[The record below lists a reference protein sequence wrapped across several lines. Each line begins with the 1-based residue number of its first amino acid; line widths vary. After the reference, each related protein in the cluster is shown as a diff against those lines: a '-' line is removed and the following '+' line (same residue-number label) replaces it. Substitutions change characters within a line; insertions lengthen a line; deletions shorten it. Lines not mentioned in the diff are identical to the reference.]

1 MNREPGDASRMTAR
15 MPLEGVVVLDVSQVM
30 AGPFCTLLLADM
42 GADVIKTE
50 RPQRGDDS
58 RAMGPPF
65 IHGESAAFLAMNRNK
80 RSVALNLKSEE
91 GREVFRLLARR
102 SDILVEN
109 FRPGTMESLDLHYE
123 AIQKI
128 NPTIIYCSIS
138 GFGQTGPYRSRGGFD
153 LVTQGMSGLISV
165 TGHPGS
171 PPTKVGVPISDLNAG
186 IYAAYGVLAA
196 YVHRLKTGE
205 GQHVDTSLLEGA
217 VAYTFWE
224 SAIYF
229 ATGEIPP
236 PMGSGHRLNAPYQ
249 VFQSKDGALSIGAAN
264 QSTWEKLCGVL
275 GGQDLAKDPRFLT
288 NADRVRNYQELAA
301 SLQPIFLQRTTAEW
315 LTLLETAG
323 VPAGPIYN
331 VAQVYGDPH
340 VQARNMVVDLE
351 HPVAGKIKNI
361 GVPVKLSLTPGQIRQ
376 PAPLLGQH
384 TDEVL
389 LWIGLE
395 TAELVRLREA
405 GAIA

>member
-1 MNREPGDASRMTAR
+1 MTAR
-15 MPLEGVVVLDVSQVM
+15 MPLEGVVVLDVTQVM

-42 GADVIKTE
+42 GADVIKIE
-50 RPQRGDDS
+50 KLQGGDDS

-65 IHGESAAFLAMNRNK
+65 MHGESAAFLAMNRNK

-109 FRPGTMESLDLHYE
+109 FRPGTMEGLDLHYE

-128 NPTIIYCSIS
+128 NPNIIYCSVS
-138 GFGQTGPYRSRGGFD
+138 GFGQTGPYRRRGGFD

-165 TGHPGS
+165 TGHPGG

-186 IYAAYGVLAA
+186 IYAAYGILAA

-205 GQHVDTSLLEGA
+205 GQFVDTSLLEGA
-217 VAYTFWE
+217 MAYTFWE
-224 SAIYF
+224 SSIYF
-229 ATGEIPP
+229 ASGEIPQP
-236 PMGSGHRLNAPYQ
+236 KGSAHRLNAPYQ
-249 VFQSKDGALSIGAAN
+249 VFTTKDGAISIGAAN
-264 QSTWEKLCGVL
+264 QSTWGKLCEVL
-275 GGQDLAKDPRFLT
+275 GRWDLREDARFLT
-288 NADRVRNYQELAA
+288 NADRVQHYEEL
-301 SLQPIFLQRTTAEW
+301 SETLQPVFVQRTTAEW
-315 LTLLETAG
+315 LTALEAAG

-331 VAQVYGDPH
+331 MAQVYGDPH
-340 VQARNMVVDLE
+340 VRDRDMVVELE
-351 HPVAGKIKNI
+351 HPVAGKVKNI
-361 GVPVKLSLTPGQIRQ
+361 GIPVKLSVTPGQIRH

-389 LWIGLE
+389 RWLGLE
-395 TAELVRLREA
+395 PAERARLREH
-405 GAIA
+405 GSIA

>member
-1 MNREPGDASRMTAR
+1 MTAR
-15 MPLEGVVVLDVSQVM
+15 MPLEGAVVLDVTQVM

-42 GADVIKTE
+42 GADVIKVE
-50 RPQRGDDS
+50 KAQGGDDS

-91 GREVFRLLARR
+91 GREVFRILARR

-109 FRPGTMESLDLHYE
+109 FRPGTMENLDLHYE
-123 AIQKI
+123 AIHKI
-128 NPTIIYCSIS
+128 NPSIIYCSVS

-165 TGHPGS
+165 TGHPSGS
-171 PPTKVGVPISDLNAG
+171 PTKVGVPISDLNAG
-186 IYAAYGVLAA
+186 IYAAYGILAA

-205 GQHVDTSLLEGA
+205 GQYVDTSLLEGA

-229 ATGEIPP
+229 ATGEIPES
-236 PMGSGHRLNAPYQ
+236 MGSAHRLNAPYQ
-249 VFQSKDGALSIGAAN
+249 VFETMDGAISIGAAN
-264 QSTWEKLCGVL
+264 QSTWGKLCEVL
-275 GGQDLAKDPRFLT
+275 GRWDLREDARFLT
-288 NADRVRNYQELAA
+288 NADRVRHYEELAA
-301 SLQPIFLQRTTAEW
+301 TLHPVFLQRTTAEW
-315 LTLLETAG
+315 LAALEAAR

-331 VAQVYGDPH
+331 MAQVYADPH
-340 VQARNMVVDLE
+340 VRDRNMVVELE

-361 GVPVKLSLTPGQIRQ
+361 GIPVKLSVTPGQMRH

-384 TDEVL
+384 TEEVL
-389 LWIGLE
+389 LWLGLE
-395 TAELVRLREA
+395 LSELAHLRQL
-405 GAIA
+405 GVIA

>member
-1 MNREPGDASRMTAR
+1 MTAR
-15 MPLEGVVVLDVSQVM
+15 MPLEGVVVLDATQVM

-42 GADVIKTE
+42 GADVIKVE
-50 RPQRGDDS
+50 KPQGGDDS
-58 RAMGPPF
+58 RSFGPPF
-65 IHGESAAFLAMNRNK
+65 IAGESAAFLAINRNK

-91 GREVFRLLARR
+91 GRDVFRRLAGR

-109 FRPGTMESLDLHYE
+109 FRPGTMEGLGLHYE
-123 AIQKI
+123 AIQRI

-138 GFGQTGPYRSRGGFD
+138 GFGQTGPYRNRGGFD

-165 TGHPGS
+165 TGHPGG
-171 PPTKVGVPISDLNAG
+171 PPTKVAVPISDLNAG
-186 IYAAYGVLAA
+186 MYAGYGILSA

-224 SAIYF
+224 SSAYF
-229 ATGEIPP
+229 ASGQIPQ
-236 PMGSGHRLNAPYQ
+236 PMGSAHRLNAPYQ
-249 VFQSKDGALSIGAAN
+249 VFETEDGALCIGAAN
-264 QSTWEKLCGVL
+264 QSTWEKLCTVL
-275 GGQDLAKDPRFLT
+275 ERQDLAQDPRFAT
-288 NADRVRNYQELAA
+288 NAERVRHYRELATL
-301 SLQPIFLQRTTAEW
+301 LQPIFLKRKMVAW
-315 LTLLETAG
+315 LGMLEAAG

-331 VAQVYGDPH
+331 MAQVYEDPH
-340 VQARNMVVDLE
+340 VRARAMLVELD
-351 HPVAGKIKNI
+351 HPVAGTIKNI
-361 GVPVKLSLTPGQIRQ
+361 GIPVKLSRTPGRIRR

-389 LWIGLE
+389 RWLGLDQAQIG
-395 TAELVRLREA
+395 ELRDA

>member
-1 MNREPGDASRMTAR
+1 MTAR
-15 MPLEGVVVLDVSQVM
+15 MPLEGVVVLDVTQVM

-42 GADVIKTE
+42 GADVIKIE
-50 RPQRGDDS
+50 KPQGGDDS
-58 RAMGPPF
+58 RTMGPPF

-80 RSVALNLKSEE
+80 RSVALNLKSAE

-109 FRPGTMESLDLHYE
+109 FRPGTMERLDLHYKS
-123 AIQKI
+123 IGKI
-128 NPTIIYCSIS
+128 NPSIIYCSVS

-153 LVTQGMSGLISV
+153 LVAQGMSGLISV
-165 TGHPGS
+165 TGHPGA
-171 PPTKVGVPISDLNAG
+171 PATKVGVPISDLNAG

-205 GQHVDTSLLEGA
+205 GQNVDTSLLEGA
-217 VAYTFWE
+217 IAYTFWE

-229 ATGEIPP
+229 ATGDIPQP
-236 PMGSGHRLNAPYQ
+236 LGSAHRLNAPYQ
-249 VFQSKDGALSIGAAN
+249 VFRTKDGAISIGAAN
-264 QSTWEKLCGVL
+264 QSTWGKLCEVL
-275 GGQDLAKDPRFLT
+275 GRWDLREDVRFLT
-288 NADRVRNYQELAA
+288 NADRVRHYQALAET
-301 SLQPIFLQRTTAEW
+301 LHPVFLQRTTADW
-315 LTLLETAG
+315 LSALESAG

-331 VAQVYGDPH
+331 MAQVFGDPH
-340 VQARNMVVDLE
+340 VRDRNMVVETE
-351 HPVAGKIKNI
+351 HPVAGKTKNL
-361 GVPVKLSLTPGQIRQ
+361 GVPVKLSLTPGRIRH

-389 LWIGLE
+389 RWLGLDP
-395 TAELVRLREA
+395 AEFARLRDL

>member
-1 MNREPGDASRMTAR
+1 MTSRA
-15 MPLEGVVVLDVSQVM
+15 PLDGVVVLDATQVM

-42 GADVIKTE
+42 GADVIKVE
-50 RPQRGDDS
+50 KPQGGDDS

-65 IHGESAAFLAMNRNK
+65 IGEESAAFLAINRNK
-80 RSVALNLKSEE
+80 RSVVVDLKSAE
-91 GREVFRLLARR
+91 GRDLFRVLARR

-109 FRPGTMESLDLHYE
+109 FRPGTMENLDLHFE
-123 AIQKI
+123 AIQQI
-128 NPTIIYCSIS
+128 NPSIIYCSIS
-138 GFGQTGPYRSRGGFD
+138 GFGHTGPYRNRGGFD
-153 LVTQGMSGLISV
+153 LVAQGMSGLISV
-165 TGHPGS
+165 TGHAGG

-186 IYAAYGVLAA
+186 IYAAYGILAA

-229 ATGEIPP
+229 ATGEVPQP
-236 PMGSGHRLNAPYQ
+236 LGSAHRLNAPYQ
-249 VFQSKDGALSIGAAN
+249 VFETKDGAVSIGAAN

-275 GGQDLAKDPRFLT
+275 GRQDLLEDSNFLT
-288 NADRVRNYQELAA
+288 NAERVRHYRKLGTL
-301 SLQPIFLQRTTAEW
+301 LQPIFHQRTTAEW
-315 LTLLETAG
+315 LTLLAKGG
-323 VPAGPIYN
+323 VPAGPIYDI
-331 VAQVYGDPH
+331 AQVYEDPH
-340 VQARNMVVDLE
+340 IRDRDMVVELE
-351 HPVAGKIKNI
+351 HPVARKIKNI
-361 GVPVKLSLTPGQIRQ
+361 GIPVKLSLTPGQIRH

-389 LWIGLE
+389 LWLGLDS
-395 TAELVRLREA
+395 AEITRLRQV

>member
-1 MNREPGDASRMTAR
+1 MTGR
-15 MPLEGVVVLDVSQVM
+15 MPLEGVVVLDVTQVM

-42 GADVIKTE
+42 GADVIKVE
-50 RPQRGDDS
+50 KLRGGDDS
-58 RAMGPPF
+58 RSMGPPF

-91 GREVFRLLARR
+91 GREVFRLIARR

-109 FRPGTMESLDLHYE
+109 FRPGTMENLDLHYE
-123 AIQKI
+123 AVQKI
-128 NPTIIYCSIS
+128 NPTIIYCSVS
-138 GFGQTGPYRSRGGFD
+138 GFGHTGPYRSRGGFD
-153 LVTQGMSGLISV
+153 LVAQGMSGLISV

-171 PPTKVGVPISDLNAG
+171 PATKVGVPISDLNAG
-186 IYAAYGVLAA
+186 IYAAYGILAA

-224 SAIYF
+224 SSIYF
-229 ATGEIPP
+229 ATGEIPQ
-236 PMGSGHRLNAPYQ
+236 PMGSAHRLNAPYQ
-249 VFQSKDGALSIGAAN
+249 VFETQDGALSIGAAN

-275 GGQDLAKDPRFLT
+275 GRQDLREDPRFLS
-288 NADRVRNYQELAA
+288 NADRVRHYQELAVT
-301 SLQPIFLQRTTAEW
+301 LQPVFLQRMTAEW
-315 LTLLETAG
+315 LTVLEAAG

-331 VAQVYGDPH
+331 MAQVYADPH
-340 VQARNMVVDLE
+340 VRDRDMVVELE
-351 HPVAGKIKNI
+351 HPVAGKIRNI
-361 GVPVKLSLTPGQIRQ
+361 GIPVKLSLTPGEIRC

-389 LWIGLE
+389 LWLGLDTTE
-395 TAELVRLREA
+395 VARLHES